1 MKLCFSE
8 SWGTFI
14 VINVDNPLLMEEKHS
29 MVGRQYI
36 QAERLQPNVK
46 ELLVNLEGWSAGKP
60 FTSSQESCLD
70 HQERPTCSLC
80 PWAYLTLTLSRLLG
94 SYF

>member
-1 MKLCFSE
+1 
-8 SWGTFI
+8 
-14 VINVDNPLLMEEKHS
+14 

-46 ELLVNLEGWSAGKP
+46 ELLVNMEGWSAGKP
-60 FTSSQESCLD
+60 FTSSRESCLD

-80 PWAYLTLTLSRLLG
+80 PWA
-94 SYF
+94 

>member
-1 MKLCFSE
+1 
-8 SWGTFI
+8 
-14 VINVDNPLLMEEKHS
+14 

-46 ELLVNLEGWSAGKP
+46 ELLVNMEGWSAGKP
-60 FTSSQESCLD
+60 FTSSRESCLD